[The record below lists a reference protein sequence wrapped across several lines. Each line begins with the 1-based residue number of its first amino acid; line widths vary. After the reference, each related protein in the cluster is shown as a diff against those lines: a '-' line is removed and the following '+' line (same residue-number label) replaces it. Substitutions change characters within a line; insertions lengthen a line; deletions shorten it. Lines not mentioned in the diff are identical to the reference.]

1 MKSLFLLLF
10 ASSLFAQTALKV
22 VWTEQDPFLPR
33 SGERFKYRVRLSSAA
48 SGVALRP
55 ITGAAE
61 IPFSPLGN
69 NLWEVELTA
78 PQFVARDVYSRTTGQ
93 IALTQNGATTI
104 GSNVIIKGRNDDM
117 PPIRIVKL
125 ASDLQR
131 GDYVVNVLWPSFF
144 TNILN
149 AQGQFSPQPEAL
161 MKRIYQSLGDDYDF
175 VNIIVSTQMM
185 VENRYHGTIKNGTT
199 GIGQGIIN
207 AAANYGSAGR
217 LIGFTMMPNPH
228 FIDGADLGVSHEF
241 GHQWVQFVKGGPF
254 TYGQPHWLLSTMATG
269 IMGWSD
275 PVNSQGLSFACQFN
289 PNEVG
294 GYTVVPIQTTQVFN
308 DFDLY
313 LMGLIAPAEVKPQVI
328 ITSAQKIAAGQTGSC
343 GGVGTLA
350 PGQFTIATVQ
360 DLSQAAG
367 GPRVPSSA
375 TSQKNFRALN
385 VVISRDGLLS
395 PDDLAYYEFMARRI
409 EEKGLVP
416 TSIGFST
423 NYSQPFG
430 VATGG
435 RAQITAN
442 LTATPMPEIFY
453 GGVANAGSFDKA
465 ALGPTTV
472 ASLFGT
478 NLATTTAGAAT
489 VPLPTSL
496 GGIRVIVDGRAAPLF
511 YVSPGQVNF
520 QIPDRLPTT
529 PHVPAD
535 TGYVTSVRVE
545 RDGLTSNASYIG
557 LRATTPGIMTYGAGQ
572 AVATNASNQIIGPD
586 NPAKTGEVIT
596 MYFVGVSNLSETVA
610 AGTAAPLDRLVRVL
624 GVSSVLVNGLAIS
637 PQFIGLTP
645 GSVGLLQV
653 NFAIPNLPS
662 GEYTIYL
669 NLSGVRSNEVK
680 LQVAR

>member
-1 MKSLFLLLF
+1 MKSLLLLLLTV
-10 ASSLFAQTALKV
+10 SLFAQTALKV

-48 SGVALRP
+48 SAVALRP

-78 PQFVARDVYSRTTGQ
+78 PQFAARDVYSKAIGQ
-93 IALTQNGATTI
+93 IALTQNGATSI
-104 GSNVIIKGRNDDM
+104 GSNVLIKGRNEDM

-131 GDYVVNVLWPSFF
+131 GDYIVNLVSPIFF

-149 AQGQFSPQPEAL
+149 AQGQFSPQFEAPL
-161 MKRIYQSLGDDYDF
+161 KRIYQSLGDDYDF
-175 VNIIVSTQMM
+175 VNFIVSTQMM
-185 VENRYHGTIKNGTT
+185 VENRYHGTLKNATT
-199 GIGQGIIN
+199 GIGQAIIN
-207 AAANYGSAGR
+207 SSASLGSAGR

-241 GHQWVQFVKGGPF
+241 GHQWVEFVKGGPF

-289 PNEVG
+289 PIDSG

-313 LMGLIAPAEVKPQVI
+313 LMGLLAPTDVKPQVI

-360 DLSQAAG
+360 DLIQAAG

-375 TSQKNFRALN
+375 TSQKNFRVLN
-385 VVISRDGLLS
+385 VVVSRDGLLS
-395 PDDLAYYEFMARRI
+395 PDDLAYYEFMARRV

-430 VATGG
+430 VSTGG

-442 LTATPMPEIFY
+442 LTATPLPEIFY
-453 GGVANAGSFDKA
+453 GGVANAGSFVAA

-478 NLATTTAGAAT
+478 NLATTTAGALS

-496 GGIRVIVDGRAAPLF
+496 GGIRVIVDGKAAPLF
-511 YVSPGQVNF
+511 YVSPGQINF

-529 PHVPAD
+529 PHIPGD
-535 TGYVTSVRVE
+535 TGFVTGVRVE
-545 RDGLTSNASYIG
+545 RDGMTSNTSYIG

-572 AVATNASNQIIGPD
+572 AVATNSANQVIGPD
-586 NPAKTGEVIT
+586 NPAKTGEIIT
-596 MYFVGVSNLSETVA
+596 IYFVGVSNLSETVT

-624 GVSSVLVNGLAIS
+624 GGASVLVNGLAVT
-637 PQFIGLTP
+637 PQFIGLNP
-645 GSVGLLQV
+645 GGVGLLQV

-662 GEYTIYL
+662 GEHPVYL

-680 LQVAR
+680 LQITR